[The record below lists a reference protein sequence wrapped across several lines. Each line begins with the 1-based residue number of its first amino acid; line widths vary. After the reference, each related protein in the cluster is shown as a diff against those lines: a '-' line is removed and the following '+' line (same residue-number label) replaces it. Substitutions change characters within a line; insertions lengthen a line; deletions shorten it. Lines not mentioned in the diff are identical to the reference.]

1 MKKYLALS
9 LAVVFLV
16 DSAPACAGHNE
27 GPAGKPFTDPSKIQE
42 MPPGWA
48 EKPVKHETEN
58 GGADLVVTLDQHL
71 YPVLVPVIEQYAAE
85 RGLKVAVE
93 EGTCGI
99 SAGKLARKAVDIG
112 GFCCPP
118 GETDRLPGLEFHTL
132 GVAPLLILVHPAN
145 PVSDLRLE
153 DVRRVFRGA
162 AYRWSE
168 LGGEDILIQTVG
180 RLHCKLRPGHWRL
193 ILDNEDLFSPRLQEV
208 GAIPDMISLVA
219 GNPGAVGY
227 EVMHMVRRYGEKGAV
242 KVLKID
248 GRAPSNP
255 AHLLSGLYP
264 FYRAYNITTWRGG
277 NVRNPEA
284 EKLAEHLLRE
294 AGRLEGETDIIP
306 ASRLR
311 ERGWKFR
318 GHELVGGPA

>member
-1 MKKYLALS
+1 MKKYLAVSLALS
-9 LAVVFLV
+9 LVLV
-16 DSAPACAGHNE
+16 AAPARAGHDE

-42 MPPGWA
+42 MPPGW
-48 EKPVKHETEN
+48 EGKPIKLDTGNRE
-58 GGADLVVTLDQHL
+58 ADLVVTLDQHL
-71 YPVLVPVIEQYAAE
+71 YPILLPVIERYAAE
-85 RGLKVAVE
+85 RGLEVEVE

-118 GETDRLPGLEFHTL
+118 GNTDRLPGLEFHTL
-132 GVAPLLILVHPAN
+132 GVAPILILVHPEN
-145 PVSDLRLE
+145 PVSDLSVK

-162 AYRWSE
+162 VYRWFE
-168 LGGEDILIQTVG
+168 LGGKDILIQTVG

-227 EVMHMVRRYGEKGAV
+227 EVMHMVRRYREKGAV
-242 KVLKID
+242 KALKVD
-248 GRAPSNP
+248 GKDP
-255 AHLLSGLYP
+255 ADPGHLVSGRYP
-264 FYRAYNITTWRGG
+264 FYRTYNITTWQGE

-284 EKLAEHLLRE
+284 EKLAEHLLKE
-294 AGRLEGETDIIP
+294 AGRLEGEGDIIP
-306 ASRLR
+306 ASRLK
-311 ERGWKFR
+311 EAGWKFK
-318 GHELVGGPA
+318 GNELVGEPK